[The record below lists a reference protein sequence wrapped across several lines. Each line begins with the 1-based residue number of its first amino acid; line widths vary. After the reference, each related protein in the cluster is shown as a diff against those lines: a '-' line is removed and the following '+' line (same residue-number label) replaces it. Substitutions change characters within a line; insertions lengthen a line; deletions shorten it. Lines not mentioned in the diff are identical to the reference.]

1 MDDTTTILLLI
12 NKLTP
17 EQINTIT
24 TFVNTPGISID
35 LSLLYVKPETSI
47 RFFQPSA
54 ITNLSWASENTAQE
68 TLATLGTAFNV
79 PPNKQWL
86 ATGNVRKESQ
96 RLAEKLNAQLIT
108 ETDIANL
115 LSPTPN
121 NGTCREEATAV
132 SSYFGS
138 LLSSGGFPVRS

>member
-1 MDDTTTILLLI
+1 MDDTTTVLLVI

-24 TFVNTPGISID
+24 TFANMPGNTID
-35 LSLLYVKPETSI
+35 LSLLYVKPETSM

-54 ITNLSWASENTAQE
+54 MTNLSWTSENTAQE
-68 TLATLGTAFNV
+68 TLVKLGQAFKV
-79 PPNKQWL
+79 PPHKQWL

-115 LSPTPN
+115 LSPSH
-121 NGTCREEATAV
+121 GTYHGEASAV

-138 LLSSGGFPVRS
+138 LLSSFPVRS